1 MRAIDATQCPMMA
14 APHTPGLAGFG
25 SVAEF
30 GRMLDAVLDGVRDRA
45 ARQSTAGCAEY
56 VRT

>member
-1 MRAIDATQCPMMA
+1 MPAIDATLCPTMA
-14 APHTPGLAGFG
+14 APRPRLAGFG

-30 GRMLDAVLDGVRDRA
+30 DRMLDAVLGGVRDRA